1 MAAVSPAERVM
12 VTDRVN
18 APLRRLRSSR
28 SARGLVLVPGAA
40 LAFGWANSPWAQAYF
55 GMQNLLTAL
64 VVSAFHLELSLARFV
79 NDALMAIFFFV
90 VGLEIKREFLAGEL
104 AGLRGAALPVAGAV
118 GGLVA
123 PALIYVA
130 LNFGEPTLRGWG
142 VPMATDIASAV
153 AVLAL
158 VGDRVPLGL
167 KVFLLTLAMVDD
179 LGAVMVIELF
189 YTASLNATAPLL
201 SLGAWA
207 LAVLYGR
214 FGHGRAGVFFLIGL
228 VCWYFMLES
237 GVHVTIAGALMA
249 LAIALGGRLRSRD
262 LDADRP
268 EMRPPS
274 SGGLDLEI
282 ERTGYPADRA
292 QSPLMTFEH
301 GLSPWVAFVIMP
313 AFVVVNAG
321 VTLGDGGH
329 GGEAEAA
336 AHAAEASLIGV
347 PTIGAFLALLVG
359 GLLGIVGIGCLA
371 GVVLLA
377 RAFADAPP
385 QTAAAEAG
393 H

>member
-1 MAAVSPAERVM
+1 M
-12 VTDRVN
+12 
-18 APLRRLRSSR
+18 
-28 SARGLVLVPGAA
+28 
-40 LAFGWANSPWAQAYF
+40 
-55 GMQNLLTAL
+55 
-64 VVSAFHLELSLARFV
+64 
-79 NDALMAIFFFV
+79 
-90 VGLEIKREFLAGEL
+90 
-104 AGLRGAALPVAGAV
+104 
-118 GGLVA
+118 A

-237 GVHVTIAGALMA
+237 GVHATIAGALMA

-274 SGGLDLEI
+274 SGGLDLEV
-282 ERTGYPADRA
+282 ERTSYPADRA

-359 GLLGIVGIGCLA
+359 ELLGIVGIGCLD

>member
-1 MAAVSPAERVM
+1 
-12 VTDRVN
+12 
-18 APLRRLRSSR
+18 
-28 SARGLVLVPGAA
+28 
-40 LAFGWANSPWAQAYF
+40 
-55 GMQNLLTAL
+55 
-64 VVSAFHLELSLARFV
+64 
-79 NDALMAIFFFV
+79 
-90 VGLEIKREFLAGEL
+90 
-104 AGLRGAALPVAGAV
+104 V

-130 LNFGEPTLRGWG
+130 LSFGEPTLRGWG

-228 VCWYFMLES
+228 AYWYFILES
-237 GVHVTIAGALMA
+237 GVHATIAGALMA

-268 EMRPPS
+268 EMSPPS
-274 SGGLDLEI
+274 SGGLDLEV

-359 GLLGIVGIGCLA
+359 GLLGIVGIGCLD